1 MTDWAEPKTIKDWSQ
16 RVFALRPILLT
27 LLVSCI
33 IVLEMRFDWVE
44 RTLGAYLATT
54 NAARPE
60 TGAIWEKGHRTRTAQ
75 KTLEKIVAD
84 RQTTQREARS
94 AENFLQIAASLS
106 GGQGAMLSAER
117 FRRLYLEM
125 PRTASQE
132 IISAL
137 DLLKIAGQGNWRR
150 TYFEKN
156 GDNLV
161 AYLLD
166 AENRVLREI
175 DVPSNILLQMGRE
188 DRVKAETLADLP
200 NYKNRIY
207 PAERFFE
214 ALASFPEEIRRNMI
228 LNPEALLKP
237 SGRILRVGISDEA
250 VSGYIELGFEY
261 VNGTRRQVTLA
272 QGREWAVWRL
282 RRYIEGKDATAG
294 AGPIN
299 KYLEDQTPR

>member
-1 MTDWAEPKTIKDWSQ
+1 MTDWAEPKNIKDWSQ

-75 KTLEKIVAD
+75 KTLEKIV
-84 RQTTQREARS
+84 TQREARS
-94 AENFLQIAASLS
+94 AENFLIIAAGLS
-106 GGQGAMLSAER
+106 AGQGAMISAER

-125 PRTASQE
+125 PRSASRE
-132 IISAL
+132 IISVF

-156 GDNLV
+156 GGDLV

-175 DVPSNILLQMGRE
+175 DVPSNVLRQMGRE
-188 DRVKAETLADLP
+188 DSLKAEKLADLP
-200 NYKNRIY
+200 NYQNRIY

-237 SGRILRVGISDEA
+237 SGRILLIGISDEA
-250 VSGYIELGFEY
+250 ASGYIELGFEF
-261 VNGTRRQVTLA
+261 VDGSRHQVTLA
-272 QGREWAVWRL
+272 QGQEWAVWRL
-282 RRYIEGKDATAG
+282 RQYIEGKDTTAG
-294 AGPIN
+294 SIN

>member
-1 MTDWAEPKTIKDWSQ
+1 MTDWVEPKNIKDWSQ

-27 LLVSCI
+27 LLVSCV

-44 RTLGAYLATT
+44 RTLGAYLVTT

-75 KTLEKIVAD
+75 KTLEKIVTD
-84 RQTTQREARS
+84 RQTSQREARS
-94 AENFLQIAASLS
+94 AETFSQIAASLAA
-106 GGQGAMLSAER
+106 GQGAMLSAER
-117 FRRLYLEM
+117 FRQLYLEM
-125 PRTASQE
+125 PRTASRE
-132 IISAL
+132 IISAF
-137 DLLKIAGQGNWRR
+137 DLLKITGQGNWRR

-156 GDNLV
+156 GGDLV

-175 DVPSNILLQMGRE
+175 DVPSNVLLQMGRK
-188 DRVKAETLADLP
+188 DSVKAETLEDLP

-237 SGRILRVGISDEA
+237 SGQILRVGISDEA
-250 VSGYIELGFEY
+250 VSGYIELGFEF
-261 VNGTRRQVTLA
+261 VNGSRRQVTLA
-272 QGREWAVWRL
+272 QGQEWAVWRL
-282 RRYIEGKDATAG
+282 RSYIEGKDST
-294 AGPIN
+294 AGPII

>member
-1 MTDWAEPKTIKDWSQ
+1 MTDWAEPKNIKDWSQ
-16 RVFALRPILLT
+16 RVFALRPILLI

-75 KTLEKIVAD
+75 KTLEKIVS
-84 RQTTQREARS
+84 QREARS

-106 GGQGAMLSAER
+106 AGQGAMLSAER
-117 FRRLYLEM
+117 FRQLYLEM
-125 PRTASQE
+125 PRPASQE
-132 IISAL
+132 IISAF

-156 GDNLV
+156 GGDLV

-175 DVPSNILLQMGRE
+175 DVPSNVLRQIGRE
-188 DRVKAETLADLP
+188 DSLKAETLADLP

-237 SGRILRVGISDEA
+237 SGQILQVGISDEA
-250 VSGYIELGFEY
+250 VSGYIELGFEF
-261 VNGTRRQVTLA
+261 VNGSRHQVTLA
-272 QGREWAVWRL
+272 QGQEWAVWRL
-282 RRYIEGKDATAG
+282 KLYIEGKNATAG
-294 AGPIN
+294 PIL